1 MNKLPT
7 TLGELQA
14 YADQVRVQERKQVA
28 RVIENVR
35 DTWVRPPALNYQRE
49 LTKLVEL
56 IKGVSNGNV

>member
-14 YADQVRVQERKQVA
+14 YADQVRAQEREQVA

-35 DTWVRPPALNYQRE
+35 DTWVRPSALNYQRE
-49 LTKLVEL
+49 LTKLVAL
-56 IKGVSNGNV
+56 IKGETSE

>member
-14 YADQVRVQERKQVA
+14 YADQVRAQEREQVA